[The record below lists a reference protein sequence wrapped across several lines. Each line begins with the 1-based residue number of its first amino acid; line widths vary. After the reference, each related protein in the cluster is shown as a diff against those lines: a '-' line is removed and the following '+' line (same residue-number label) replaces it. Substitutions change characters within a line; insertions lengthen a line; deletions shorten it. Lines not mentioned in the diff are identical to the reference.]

1 MEHKNLIAVIYLKD
15 GMAVNGRD
23 GSGSAGDL
31 KDLAR
36 RYNDSGVDKLYVFD
50 VSDTEQGREAGLDA
64 VKRLCRIV
72 EIPIYGTGNIE
83 SIHDMERLVHAGCK
97 GVILNSDAH
106 DALQLMEEGARQ
118 FGREKML
125 FSIENVDFIFKHKAK
140 VEEHIHKLVVL
151 DDYMVGSMDDLT
163 QLPCSVIVQGY
174 DEGRWVEI
182 LKKDWVTGIGG
193 DHVSA
198 AADVSGVKQALAA
211 EGIETK
217 KFESAMQWEEFK
229 LNSDGLLP
237 VVVQHYQTGE
247 VLMMAYM
254 DEEAFLTTLSLGKM
268 AYYSRS
274 RKKLWIKG
282 ETSGHYQYVKSL
294 TIDCDKDTLLA
305 KVSQVGA
312 ACHTGNPTCFFQEL
326 VREEYI
332 GKNPLKV
339 LESMYARMK
348 EKKERSLEKKNAGGL
363 FGHGQ
368 DKILKKLGGDAAELL
383 LAAKNPDLEEVKGE
397 ISDFLYHMIALM
409 VEKGITWDDI
419 VEELNQR

>member
-163 QLPCSVIVQGY
+163 QLPCSATT
-174 DEGRWVEI
+174 R
-182 LKKDWVTGIGG
+182 
-193 DHVSA
+193 A
-198 AADVSGVKQALAA
+198 AG
-211 EGIETK
+211 
-217 KFESAMQWEEFK
+217 W
-229 LNSDGLLP
+229 
-237 VVVQHYQTGE
+237 
-247 VLMMAYM
+247 
-254 DEEAFLTTLSLGKM
+254 
-268 AYYSRS
+268 RS
-274 RKKLWIKG
+274 
-282 ETSGHYQYVKSL
+282 
-294 TIDCDKDTLLA
+294 
-305 KVSQVGA
+305 
-312 ACHTGNPTCFFQEL
+312 
-326 VREEYI
+326 
-332 GKNPLKV
+332 
-339 LESMYARMK
+339 
-348 EKKERSLEKKNAGGL
+348 
-363 FGHGQ
+363 
-368 DKILKKLGGDAAELL
+368 
-383 LAAKNPDLEEVKGE
+383 
-397 ISDFLYHMIALM
+397 
-409 VEKGITWDDI
+409 
-419 VEELNQR
+419 